1 MQPERERAGHRL
13 ARWQSDGWK
22 RGRTIASIVA
32 AAVESGRQNSS
43 TRVALAVELVRLRRR
58 RVARQQCSAIW
69 ASPRQLCMQQV
80 PQTPAAV
87 RRRKFPIVPLA
98 LVGLIGLS
106 SYAFKWT
113 VDRRQKQLDE
123 QALHARVRT

>member
-1 MQPERERAGHRL
+1 
-13 ARWQSDGWK
+13 
-22 RGRTIASIVA
+22 
-32 AAVESGRQNSS
+32 
-43 TRVALAVELVRLRRR
+43 
-58 RVARQQCSAIW
+58 
-69 ASPRQLCMQQV
+69 MQQV
-80 PQTPAAV
+80 PSTPAPV